1 VEDFL
6 AANER
11 ARKRNRLVVVKFYSD
26 RCRACKFIAPKYSRL
41 VKDLK
46 DSDAADFYEV
56 EVRSSMALAKRLGVE
71 MLPTV
76 QIFDGD
82 DVTRLGSYP
91 CAPAAWKKAEK
102 KLRFVPK
109 YLLERHGWMKRI
121 GEPLKDELSI

>member
-11 ARKRNRLVVVKFYSD
+11 AREGKRLLVVKFYSD

-56 EVRSSMALAKRLGVE
+56 EVRSSMELAKRLGVE